1 MKNFTRRTL
10 TMAALGLTA
19 ALALPMAGH
28 AQAYPEKAVQI
39 TVPFGAGGGT
49 DTFVRTIQ
57 PFVEKQLGAD
67 LVVLNVPG
75 AGSVTGSRGVIS
87 KDPDGYSVLVNHA
100 TLLTNMAVG
109 KADFDVSSYEL
120 AASTTSIPL
129 VVAVP
134 ASSAANSLDELKAL
148 LSGADPVIA
157 GVNIGAV
164 NHFAMLMLEAE
175 LGAGKFRYVQTG
187 GGAKT
192 IAALLGEQIAVGVLS
207 GAEAKPLLEAGEVK
221 VIAALSGDRIPYLAD
236 VATAAEQGADVDFS
250 IEHSWYFPKDTPAD
264 AIAAFST
271 ALEKAIGDAELQA
284 ILDERGITPTYF
296 GPEAA
301 PARVA
306 ATLAQLK
313 SAADLIEN

>member
-1 MKNFTRRTL
+1 MKNFTRRTIAV
-10 TMAALGLTA
+10 AALGLTA
-19 ALALPMAGH
+19 ALALPAVAMA
-28 AQAYPEKAVQI
+28 QSYPDKAVQI
-39 TVPFGAGGGT
+39 TVPFGPGGGT

-75 AGSVTGSRGVIS
+75 AGSVTGSRGVIGKES
-87 KDPDGYSVLVNHA
+87 DGYSVLVNHA

-109 KADFDVSSYEL
+109 KADFDVSSFEL

-134 ASSAANSLDELKAL
+134 ASSTANSLEDLKGL
-148 LSGADPVIA
+148 LSGSDPVIG

-164 NHFAMLMLEAE
+164 NHFALLMLEAK
-175 LGAGKFRYVQTG
+175 LGAGKIRYVQTG

-192 IAALLGEQIAVGVLS
+192 IAALLGEQISVGVLS

-221 VIAALSGDRIPYLAD
+221 VIAALSSDRIPYLPD

-250 IEHSWYFPKDTPAD
+250 IEHSWYFPKGTSAD
-264 AIAAFST
+264 VIAAFSA

-296 GPEAA
+296 GPDAA

-313 SAADLIEN
+313 SAAELIEN

>member
-1 MKNFTRRTL
+1 MKNLTRRTL
-10 TMAALGLTA
+10 TIAALGLTA

-100 TLLTNMAVG
+100 TLLTNMAIG
-109 KADFDVSSYEL
+109 KADFDVSSFEL

-129 VVAVP
+129 VVVVP

-148 LSGADPVIA
+148 LSGGDPVIA

-175 LGAGKFRYVQTG
+175 LDAGKFRYVQTG

-250 IEHSWYFPKDTPAD
+250 IEHSWYFPKGTPAD
-264 AIAAFST
+264 AIAAFSA

-284 ILDERGITPTYF
+284 ILDERGITPTYY
-296 GPEAA
+296 GPDAA

>member
-10 TMAALGLTA
+10 TIATLGLTA

-100 TLLTNMAVG
+100 TLLTNMAIG
-109 KADFDVSSYEL
+109 KADFDVSSFEL

-148 LSGADPVIA
+148 LSGGDPVIA

-250 IEHSWYFPKDTPAD
+250 IEHSWYFPKGTPAD
-264 AIAAFST
+264 AIAAFSA

-284 ILDERGITPTYF
+284 ILDERGITPTYY
-296 GPEAA
+296 GPDAA

>member
-264 AIAAFST
+264 AIAAFSA

>member
-1 MKNFTRRTL
+1 MKKLTRRTL
-10 TMAALGLTA
+10 AMAAFGLTA
-19 ALALPMAGH
+19 ALAMPMQAQ
-28 AQAYPEKAVQI
+28 AQAYPEKAIQI

-57 PFVEKQLGAD
+57 PFVEKELGVD

-87 KDPDGYSVLVNHA
+87 KDADGYSVLANHA

-109 KADFDVSSYEL
+109 KADFDVSSFEI

-134 ASSAANSLDELKAL
+134 ATSEANSLDDLKGI
-148 LSGADPVIA
+148 LSGSDPVIA

-164 NHFAMLMLEAE
+164 NHFALLMLESE
-175 LGAGKFRYVQTG
+175 LDAGKFRYVQTG

-221 VIAALSGDRIPYLAD
+221 VIAALSADRIPYLAD

-250 IEHSWYFPKDTPAD
+250 IEHSWYFPKGTPAE
-264 AIAAFST
+264 AIAAFSS
-271 ALEKAIGDAELQA
+271 ALEKAIGNAELQA
-284 ILDERGITPTYF
+284 ILEERGITPTFY
-296 GPEAA
+296 GSDAA
-301 PARVA
+301 PARVD

-313 SAADLIEN
+313 SAAELIEK